1 MNVKAYLQQVK
12 EAQRGP
18 KEWTAENGIR
28 FQNYSRSIFI
38 PASVYEQMKH
48 KLNETRYRKT
58 VTADGVQFDLMESKD
73 GRSANSQLQR
83 RRRKGFAGRD
93 RA

>member
-1 MNVKAYLQQVK
+1 MNAKAYLKQVK

-38 PASVYEQMKH
+38 PASVYEQMKS

-58 VTADGVQFDLMESKD
+58 VMSDGVQFNLLEEKD
-73 GRSANSQLQR
+73 GSENSKLQR
-83 RRRKGFAGRD
+83 RRRKGFTGRD